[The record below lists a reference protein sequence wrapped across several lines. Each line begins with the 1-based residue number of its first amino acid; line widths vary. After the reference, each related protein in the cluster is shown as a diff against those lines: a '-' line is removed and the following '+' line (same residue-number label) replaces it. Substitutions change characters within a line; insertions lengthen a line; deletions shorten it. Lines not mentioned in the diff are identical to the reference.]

1 MPRRP
6 LHLALSRVLDAF
18 DAALLGRHRFLFGGG
33 TRIALDL
40 DEFRE
45 SKDLDFLCSDA
56 SSYGDLRLL
65 ASREGYGALLPGA
78 SRAEVQFPRE
88 MRIDQ
93 YGIRFPAVVESV
105 TIRVELI
112 REARISLG
120 PSTRIIGVPVESLA
134 LPDVYAEK
142 LLANSDR
149 WADRQVLSRDLIDLA
164 ALRRWRG
171 PVPPQAWTAAEAAY
185 RAAPRDDLAK
195 AITAFLADPAYQ
207 QRCFEGLAVE
217 APGPILEGALEL
229 RSDLVRATG

>member
-6 LHLALSRVLDAF
+6 LHLILSQVLQALDAGLLSRC
-18 DAALLGRHRFLFGGG
+18 RFLFGGG
-33 TRIALDL
+33 TRIALEL

-78 SRAEVQFPRE
+78 ERAGVRFPRE
-88 MRIDQ
+88 MKVDQ
-93 YGIRFPAVVESV
+93 YGIRFPAVLGEV

-112 REARISLG
+112 REARLDLG
-120 PSTRIIGVPVESLA
+120 ASTRVPGVPVECLS

-149 WADRQVLSRDLIDLA
+149 WADRQGLSRDLVDLA

-171 PVPPQAWTAAEAAY
+171 SVPPEAWKAAETAY
-185 RAAPRDDLAK
+185 RSAPRDDLGA
-195 AITAFLADPAYQ
+195 AVTAFLADPLYQ
-207 QRCFEGLAVE
+207 RRCFDGLAVE
-217 APGPILEGALEL
+217 APAAIIEGIEEL
-229 RSDLVRATG
+229 RSDLSHASL